1 MQLLNFIRN
10 KIIRRFI
17 NLRTLSAQQVPYDE
31 IIRIELLVA
40 MCLVAIVSG
49 VSYIIIGAFLG
60 VSFLII
66 LNYLIFFSTVVPIVL
81 YLIKK
86 GNYNQAKLLMMII
99 GSLFMF
105 FKAASLGPNSG
116 MNLSML
122 IIVFATFAFYSIND
136 YKYMILS
143 LSLTTFLII
152 ILEISNYNLL
162 GNDQATNA
170 FEYEFNYISTGLFAI
185 LFFYVILRVNQYIN
199 SKLKYLNNKLLIK
212 NRTLKKLNEELDS
225 YVYRT
230 SHDMR
235 APLTS
240 LMGLIYLMK
249 NEKDSVKIDEL
260 IQMQENCINKLDLHI
275 QQIIQLS
282 RNIKTDIQI
291 HAIDFESIINDIF
304 EELSF
309 FEQASLIQK
318 NIRID
323 TPFALYSDH
332 YRIKTVLNNLISNSF
347 KYYSKSEAVPSIDI
361 DISST
366 KKSTVILVKDNG
378 IGIPEASLENI
389 FEMFYRATNQS
400 KGSGL
405 GLYIVKEMIEKLNGT
420 ISVKSRVDSFTQFL
434 IEIPNT
440 STNVPKNIN

>member
-1 MQLLNFIRN
+1 MQLLDLIRN

-17 NLRTLSAQQVPYDE
+17 NLRSLSSQQVAYDE

-40 MCLVAIVSG
+40 MCLVTLVFGFLYITIG
-49 VSYIIIGAFLG
+49 VFLG

-66 LNYLIFFSTVVPIVL
+66 LNYLIFFLTIVPLVL

-86 GNYNQAKLLMMII
+86 GYYNQAKLLMMVT

-105 FKAASLGPNSG
+105 IKAASLGRDSG

-136 YKYMILS
+136 YKYMVLS
-143 LSLTTFLII
+143 LLITTCLIVV
-152 ILEISNYNLL
+152 LEVSDYNLL
-162 GNDQATNA
+162 GNDHATTT
-170 FEYEFNYISTGLFAI
+170 FEYEFNYISTGLFCI

-199 SKLKYLNNKLLIK
+199 SKLKELNNKLIYK
-212 NRTLKKLNEELDS
+212 NKSLKKLNEELDS

-240 LMGLIYLMK
+240 LMGLIQLIK
-249 NEKDSVKIDEL
+249 TEEDPGKIDEL
-260 IQMQENCINKLDLHI
+260 IKMQENCINKLDLHI

-282 RNIKTDIQI
+282 RNIKTDPQVQPI
-291 HAIDFESIINDIF
+291 HFESIINDIF

-309 FEQASLIQK
+309 FEQASTIK
-318 NIRID
+318 KTIRIH
-323 TPFALYSDH
+323 TPFILYSDP
-332 YRIKTVLNNLISNSF
+332 YRIKTILNNLISNAF
-347 KYYSKSEAVPSIDI
+347 KYYRKDEINSTIDI

-366 KKSTVILVKDNG
+366 KKSTTILIKDNG
-378 IGIPEASLENI
+378 IGIPDEYLENI
-389 FEMFYRATNQS
+389 FGMFYRASNQS

-420 ISVKSRVDSFTQFL
+420 ISVKSRVNTYTQFL
-434 IEIPNT
+434 IELPN
-440 STNVPKNIN
+440 NIL